1 MTIPLSFYI
10 IYKKL
15 IKYYGSKMQKIFTFL
30 DYTAGLLI
38 AIFCLGQFLQIFG
51 LNIWEFPLNK
61 YAKQELLIAQNS
73 LNYLYDF
80 LAFLGI
86 ILLCKQKYLF
96 LQKIE
101 MILWI
106 ILFLLTPYL
115 LHQITSIEQIYIV
128 DKIENSGEN
137 HD

>member
-1 MTIPLSFYI
+1 
-10 IYKKL
+10 
-15 IKYYGSKMQKIFTFL
+15 MQKILTFL
-30 DYTAGLLI
+30 DYTAGILI
-38 AIFCLGQFLQIFG
+38 AIFCLGRLLQIFG
-51 LNIWEFPLNK
+51 LNIWEFPLNE

-73 LNYLYDF
+73 LNYIYDF

-86 ILLCKQKYLF
+86 ILLYKQKYIF

-128 DKIENSGEN
+128 DEIEILGEN

>member
-1 MTIPLSFYI
+1 
-10 IYKKL
+10 
-15 IKYYGSKMQKIFTFL
+15 MQKILTFL
-30 DYTAGLLI
+30 DYTAAILI
-38 AIFCLGQFLQIFG
+38 AIFCLGQLLQIFG
-51 LNIWEFPLNK
+51 LNIWEFPLNE
-61 YAKQELLIAQNS
+61 YATQELLIAQNS
-73 LNYLYDF
+73 LNYIYDL

-86 ILLCKQKYLF
+86 ILLYKHKYIF

-128 DKIENSGEN
+128 DRIENSGEN